1 VSQSQSTTEQ
11 SSRLMI
17 DAGPIAVWI
26 LVYNVCRFF
35 VPDQALYI
43 GTGAYMVAVTIA
55 LIASIRIE
63 NRIPP
68 MLVFTTIIVLGFGA
82 MGIWLQDP
90 IFIYIKPTIINIFFS
105 FLVLGSIAAGHNVWK
120 IFFQHIFDLPD
131 EAWTLLAV
139 RWALWFQVLALA
151 NEVMWRHITDTVV
164 PESARW
170 FDGLVLTEAFWSNA
184 KLGVLFASALFAAA
198 QLPLVF
204 KYQKPEAEGA

>member
-11 SSRLMI
+11 TSRLMI

-26 LVYNVCRFF
+26 LVYNVCRFY

-43 GTGAYMVAVTIA
+43 GTGAYMVAVSIA

-90 IFIYIKPTIINIFFS
+90 IFIYIKPTIINIFLS

-184 KLGVLFASALFAAA
+184 KLGVLVASMLFAAA
-198 QLPLVF
+198 QLPLLF
-204 KYQKPEAEGA
+204 KYQKAEADEA